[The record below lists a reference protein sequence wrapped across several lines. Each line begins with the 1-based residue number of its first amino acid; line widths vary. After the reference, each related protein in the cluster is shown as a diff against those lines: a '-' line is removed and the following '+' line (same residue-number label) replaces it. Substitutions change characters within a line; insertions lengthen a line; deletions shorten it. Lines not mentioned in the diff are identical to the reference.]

1 MANIAT
7 TTFKLMG
14 SREALKN
21 LRIAFIALQQEEG
34 RSIYLDD
41 LAGYYRIDY
50 KARGIS
56 VRGSI
61 SWFEYEEDPMV
72 EYYLLSF
79 ETESAWSA
87 PYELFKAISQL
98 LGDELEINYRVIE
111 CGCEVFFVYQESA
124 IDFFPEE
131 CCVSASGEPFGDICE
146 DIFDTLDEAIDL
158 WCAKTGI
165 SKGERSTKEMIEFI
179 NAYQYDDAETYF
191 YIYEIEHD

>member
-7 TTFKLMG
+7 TTFKVMG
-14 SREALKN
+14 AREALKN
-21 LRIAFIALQQEEG
+21 LRVAFMALQEEG
-34 RSIYLDD
+34 RNIYLED
-41 LAGYYRIDY
+41 LAKFYRIDY
-50 KARGIS
+50 KERGIS

-61 SWFEYEEDPMV
+61 TWFEYEEDIMV

-87 PYELFKAISQL
+87 PYELFQAISQL

-111 CGCEVFFVYQESA
+111 CGCEVFFAHQESA

-131 CCVSASGEPFGDICE
+131 CCVSSYGKPF
-146 DIFDTLDEAIDL
+146 DEACEVIYDTVDDAIEE
-158 WCAKTGI
+158 WTAKTGI
-165 SKGERSTKEMIEFI
+165 AKGERSTKEMIEFI